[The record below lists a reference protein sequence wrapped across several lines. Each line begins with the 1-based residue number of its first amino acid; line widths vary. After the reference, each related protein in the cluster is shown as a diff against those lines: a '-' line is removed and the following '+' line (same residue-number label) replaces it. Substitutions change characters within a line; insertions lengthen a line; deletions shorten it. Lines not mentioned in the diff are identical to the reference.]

1 MGLFGLFATMFGL
14 GAMTKDG
21 IERGISS
28 SNAYNKAISNKD
40 DWYFTGNG
48 SEMRSVKTGRKC
60 YIQRDIKTGHV
71 LLKDLDTDKLI
82 VDQTAEKVKK
92 EEAEKRSKLPNQ
104 CVFYHMPEERPN
116 VYISDRLPGYYKHSN
131 PDDRFDGVNENSL
144 FFKANLTKSINRKY
158 QHDIWECRPLEAY
171 LMDGT
176 KWTIDRAIKQENE
189 NRYNNA
195 IKKGDKFWQ
204 KVVDGNFAF
213 CHLAAVKTEPYYRS
227 VDTDEYYIYNW
238 RKEYFIKAKKD
249 TVKENIAQP
258 HHEPEYVFKEVWVED
273 DSCPKLNLDGSK
285 WYE

>member
-1 MGLFGLFATMFGL
+1 
-14 GAMTKDG
+14 
-21 IERGISS
+21 
-28 SNAYNKAISNKD
+28 
-40 DWYFTGNG
+40 
-48 SEMRSVKTGRKC
+48 
-60 YIQRDIKTGHV
+60 
-71 LLKDLDTDKLI
+71 
-82 VDQTAEKVKK
+82 
-92 EEAEKRSKLPNQ
+92 
-104 CVFYHMPEERPN
+104 
-116 VYISDRLPGYYKHSN
+116 
-131 PDDRFDGVNENSL
+131 
-144 FFKANLTKSINRKY
+144 
-158 QHDIWECRPLEAY
+158 
-171 LMDGT
+171 MDGT

-249 TVKENIAQP
+249 MVKENIAQP

-273 DSCPKLNLDGSK
+273 GNSPKLNMDGSK

>member
-1 MGLFGLFATMFGL
+1 MFALKREKPCTW
-14 GAMTKDG
+14 
-21 IERGISS
+21 
-28 SNAYNKAISNKD
+28 D
-40 DWYFTGNG
+40 DLQSRYPSICSTCG
-48 SEMRSVKTGRKC
+48 
-60 YIQRDIKTGHV
+60 
-71 LLKDLDTDKLI
+71 
-82 VDQTAEKVKK
+82 
-92 EEAEKRSKLPNQ
+92 
-104 CVFYHMPEERPN
+104 
-116 VYISDRLPGYYKHSN
+116 N

-144 FFKANLTKSINRKY
+144 FFKANLAKSINRKY

-249 TVKENIAQP
+249 MVKENIAQP

-273 DSCPKLNLDGSK
+273 GNSPKLNMDGSK